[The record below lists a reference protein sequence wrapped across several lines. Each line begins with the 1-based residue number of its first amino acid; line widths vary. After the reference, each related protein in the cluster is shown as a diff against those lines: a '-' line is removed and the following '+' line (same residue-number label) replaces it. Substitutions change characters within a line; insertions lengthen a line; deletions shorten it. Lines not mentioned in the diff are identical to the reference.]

1 MDNFGSSMYKSDQS
15 LWHEQGFTLL
25 EMVMVI
31 TILAIL
37 AMLATPVYQKFKTQQ
52 VVSQTSDQLRDHLEL
67 ARAHAQSQHVKVKV
81 CPIIPSDLSSST
93 PNCLTQGGVTQWLA
107 WMVIR
112 MDNGL
117 VLARAQKASEDII
130 ITSGQRDGV
139 EFDERGMASS
149 FANATISISSARDAQ
164 IKSELKIA
172 PTGRVT
178 Q

>member
-1 MDNFGSSMYKSDQS
+1 M
-15 LWHEQGFTLL
+15 LELL
-25 EMVMVI
+25 LVI
-31 TILAIL
+31 AVIAIL
-37 AMLATPVYQKFKTQQ
+37 ASMAMPNYHKFKVRQQ
-52 VVSQTSDQLRDHLEL
+52 VDQTSDQMRDHLEL

-130 ITSGQRDGV
+130 ITSGQRDAVG
-139 EFDERGMASS
+139 FDERGMASS

-172 PTGRVT
+172 STGRVT